1 MIALQQRANDYAR
14 FLPAV
19 NGNFARFTRKPT
31 EAMQRSMP
39 AGLTPR
45 QLDFLDPKSLFY
57 YRWALYTAA
66 EGVVDKHATM
76 VSDRDRT
83 TSFVLGDSG
92 GFSLISGAVKTPM
105 KVFREQSLEYIERA
119 CDVGLVLDVPTRAA
133 NTQPT
138 IWNFQK
144 CLDVTLENTEWAM
157 TNAKP
162 LTRLLAVYQG
172 RNPREATAWA
182 DRMKHHRLYG
192 IAIGGHMRLDFHYW
206 VKAIKR
212 HIDEGY
218 FGHIRHIHILG
229 TTEPGV
235 AVLLTALKRALR
247 TYLRRDDIEVTFDS
261 SRAYRITQAFG
272 QVTTGLKLGITG
284 NSGSDNAFDFRSFRF
299 PKMGAQVDRAQPFP
313 FLSPLGRLCTVGD
326 FMPGSTPA
334 DPAFDGLG
342 SNLLS
347 HHETYMEL
355 TAIEQANLLHDMDQ
369 QLWSLVPWH
378 VQEGARAIH
387 RYFQTGHLTDLD
399 MKRPLLQH
407 YLKGMQADPDEA
419 FR

>member
-1 MIALQQRANDYAR
+1 MIALHQRANDFAH

-19 NGNFARFTRKPT
+19 NGNFASFTRKLIGPK
-31 EAMQRSMP
+31 QRPMP

-45 QLDFLDPKSLFY
+45 QLDFLDPDGLFY
-57 YRWALYTAA
+57 YPWALYTAA
-66 EGVVDKHATM
+66 EGVGDKHATM

-105 KVFREQSLEYIERA
+105 KVFREQSLKYIEQA
-119 CDVGLVLDVPTRAA
+119 CDAGLVLDVPTRAA
-133 NTQPT
+133 NSLPT

-144 CLDVTLENTEWAM
+144 CLDVTLENTRWAM
-157 TNAKP
+157 ANAKP
-162 LTRLLAVYQG
+162 ETRLLAVYQG
-172 RNPREATAWA
+172 RNAREATAWM
-182 DRMKHHRLYG
+182 DQMKHHRLYG

-206 VKAIKR
+206 VKAIKF
-212 HIDEGY
+212 HIDDGY
-218 FGHIRHIHILG
+218 FDHIRHIHVLG

-247 TYLRRDDIEVTFDS
+247 VYLKRDDVEVTFDS
-261 SRAYRITQAFG
+261 SRAYRITQAYG
-272 QVTTGLKLGITG
+272 RVTTGLKLGITG
-284 NSGSDNAFDFRSFRF
+284 NSGSDNAFDFRSFTF
-299 PKMGAQVDRAQPFP
+299 PKMGGQVDRAQPFP
-313 FLSPLGRLCTVGD
+313 FLSPLGGRCMVGD
-326 FMPGSTPA
+326 FLPSSSPA
-334 DPAFDGLG
+334 DSAFDGLG
-342 SNLLS
+342 SNMLS
-347 HHETYMEL
+347 HHETFMEL
-355 TAIEQANLLHDMDQ
+355 AAIEQANLLHDMDQ
-369 QLWSLVPWH
+369 KMRSLVPWH
-378 VQEGARAIH
+378 VQEGVRAIH